1 VIAAW
6 RPIEQTGHYICE
18 LLRTSGPMSDAP
30 QIENV
35 HYDTSAPLMDRE
47 QIDMLLMAD
56 DEEESHSL
64 AKELFALYETESKE
78 KLTELEQI
86 CRERDS
92 DALRK
97 LVHFIAG
104 SAGNLGLA
112 RLSAFYRGIEHA
124 IDKGVLED
132 YEACAKLI
140 PREFELSCREFSQSL
155 GIKTD

>member
-1 VIAAW
+1 
-6 RPIEQTGHYICE
+6 
-18 LLRTSGPMSDAP
+18 MSEAP

-64 AKELFALYETESKE
+64 AKELFTLYETESRE

-92 DALRK
+92 DGLRK

-112 RLSAFYRGIEHA
+112 RLSVFYRGIEHA
-124 IDKGVLED
+124 IDNGVLED
-132 YEACAKLI
+132 YEACARLI

-155 GIKTD
+155 GIDTD